1 MESLYNLF
9 QIKYPDFEKH
19 LKSLPESLSKRI
31 LVKLQ
36 KESDIG
42 TFTSILAEV
51 DFGLLFNR
59 LGFKLEYEKK
69 YSGKEPDWSLSIG
82 NTTAICEVYR
92 LGKSKNDQKLSDFQS
107 ELIEKVR
114 LLEFNYFV
122 KFGYLNKAV
131 DFSKVDSNKIVS
143 VLKEWLL
150 SSPKIIGDKIEI
162 MNNFYFEVTRINTK
176 NNKLSCRDS
185 ARIIEFKS
193 GKLIQHDF
201 LNDPN
206 KITEKI
212 SKYNEIISKTGYP
225 YFLCIALDFACGF
238 EFEDFEEYFL
248 GKGVEFD
255 CEEDS
260 EHETSIE
267 DREYGTE
274 WTELGIF
281 YKNPQL
287 SGLIILDN
295 NKYHLLLNPLKNQII
310 YNDTNKQI
318 LNNLLTLTIK

>member
-19 LKSLPESLSKRI
+19 LKSLPKSLSKRT

-36 KESDIG
+36 KGSNIE
-42 TFTSILAEV
+42 TFTSLLAEV

-59 LGFKLEYEKK
+59 LGFQLEYEKK
-69 YSGKEPDWSLSIG
+69 YSGKEPDWTLSIG
-82 NTTAICEVYR
+82 NSKAICEVYR

-114 LLEFNYFV
+114 LLEFDYFV
-122 KFGYLNKAV
+122 KFGYLNNEV
-131 DFSKVDSNKIVS
+131 DLSNVDSNKIVS
-143 VLKEWLL
+143 DLNEWLH
-150 SSPKIIGDKIEI
+150 SSPKKIGDRIEI
-162 MNNFYFEVTRINTK
+162 INNFYFEVTHINAK
-176 NNKLSCRDS
+176 KNKLSCRGS
-185 ARIIEFKS
+185 FRTIELKP
-193 GKLIQHDF
+193 GKLIQHG
-201 LNDPN
+201 LIKDPN
-206 KITEKI
+206 KITKKI
-212 SKYNEIISKTGYP
+212 SKYNEIISQTGYP

-238 EFEDFEEYFL
+238 EFDDFEEYFL
-248 GKGVEFD
+248 GKGVGFD

-274 WTELGIF
+274 WTELGVF